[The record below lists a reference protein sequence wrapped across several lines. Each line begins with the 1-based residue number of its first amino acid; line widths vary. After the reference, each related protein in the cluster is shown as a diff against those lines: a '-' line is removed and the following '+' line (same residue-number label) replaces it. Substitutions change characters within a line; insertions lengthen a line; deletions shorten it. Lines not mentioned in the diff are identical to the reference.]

1 MSINKVITL
10 DGISDTWIQETREIK
25 IINDLWNDN
34 NLKVLNKIFY
44 ARLVL
49 LNKVWPD
56 IPNEEEF
63 KPIVILSPLFKYL
76 DIRFNEKLQ
85 NK

>member
-1 MSINKVITL
+1 MSKNKGITFG
-10 DGISDTWIQETREIK
+10 GISDTWIQETRELQ

-63 KPIVILSPLFKYL
+63 RPIVIVSPLFKYL
-76 DIRFNEKLQ
+76 EIRIAEKIQ